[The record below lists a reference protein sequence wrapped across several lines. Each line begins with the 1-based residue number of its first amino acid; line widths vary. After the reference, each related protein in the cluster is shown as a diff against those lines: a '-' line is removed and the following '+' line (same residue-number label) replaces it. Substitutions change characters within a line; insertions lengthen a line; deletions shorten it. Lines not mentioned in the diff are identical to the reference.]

1 MLTIYQ
7 LKPPLAVRT
16 TQEVHIGMGPE
27 GFVLKKHQ
35 RGTADG
41 TLGFCTIDGKPK
53 AGFKVTFAGL
63 DFVLPQE
70 FIELVP

>member
-1 MLTIYQ
+1 MPTVYQ
-7 LKPPLAVRT
+7 LIPPLAVRM

-27 GFVLKKHQ
+27 GFSLKKHE
-35 RGTADG
+35 RGIASG
-41 TLGFCTIDGKPK
+41 TLGFCTIEGRPRL
-53 AGFKVTFAGL
+53 GFQVTFAGL